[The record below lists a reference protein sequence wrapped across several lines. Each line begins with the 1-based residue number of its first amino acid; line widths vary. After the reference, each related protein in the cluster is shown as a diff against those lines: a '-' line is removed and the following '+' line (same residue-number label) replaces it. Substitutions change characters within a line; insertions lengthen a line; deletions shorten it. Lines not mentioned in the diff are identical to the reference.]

1 MRRLRDAI
9 LGIFGEIL
17 SGNSFANAM
26 KYTRQTRVCNPH
38 LPMDSIPSTGGIRID
53 TARQLI
59 LVDADKSGGIAH
71 LFNCW
76 QYLEQIWDLLTQ
88 TVSLFYIFLAPSR
101 GVINTRRTFW
111 NFTIGKAKPAL
122 GNRFEAF
129 FAACVRP
136 PNLDCHADVPDP
148 VIAQYQAQLE
158 EQGILVQFRRLLEG
172 NTPRQT
178 AVINS
183 PKDADAK
190 LQGYLRAVVDEAR

>member
-38 LPMDSIPSTGGIRID
+38 LSMDSIPSTGGIRID
-53 TARQLI
+53 TARKVI

-71 LFNCW
+71 LVDCW
-76 QYLEQIWDLLTQ
+76 QYMEQNWDLITE
-88 TVSLFYIFLAPSR
+88 TVVLFYIFLAPSR
-101 GVINTRRTFW
+101 GVIKVQQALL
-111 NFTIGKAKPAL
+111 NFTLGKVKQAL

-129 FAACVRP
+129 FGTCERS
-136 PNLDCHADVPDP
+136 PNLDCHLDVPDE

-158 EQGILVQFRRLLEG
+158 EQGILVHFKRLLKG
-172 NTPRQT
+172 NTPSQAT
-178 AVINS
+178 AIDS
-183 PKDADAK
+183 PQDADGK
-190 LQGYLRAVVDEAR
+190 LEGDLQAVVDEAR